1 MPILDNPKHELFAQG
16 LAVGK
21 SQRHAYL
28 EAGYKDNAGTDSAAA
43 KLYGNIRI
51 KARVQE
57 IQTTAAKAIQLTI
70 ESLTEGLLRLAAKAE
85 ATEEVTGYNA
95 ARAAIMDIAK
105 LNGLIIEKSKS
116 EVTRFNNDFMPF
128 VAVSPKDYDD
138 YHN

>member
-21 SQRHAYL
+21 SQRQAYL
-28 EAGYKDNAGTDSAAA
+28 EVGYKDNAGTDSAAA

-85 ATEEVTGYNA
+85 ATESVNGYNA

-105 LNGLIIEKSKS
+105 LNGLIIDKTDNKTKIELPPY
-116 EVTRFNNDFMPF
+116 EPMVF
-128 VAVSPKDYDD
+128 VGVEPK
-138 YHN
+138 HNFDV

>member
-1 MPILDNPKHELFAQG
+1 MPILNNPKHELFAQG

-21 SQRHAYL
+21 SQRQSYL
-28 EAGYKDNAGTDSAAA
+28 EAGYKDNAGTDSNAAR
-43 KLYGNIRI
+43 LNGNEQI

-57 IQTTAAKAIQLTI
+57 IQTAAAKEAQITI
-70 ESLTEGLLRLAAKAE
+70 ERLTEGLLRLAAKAE

-105 LNGLIIEKSKS
+105 LNGLIIEKSKT
-116 EVTRFNNDFMPF
+116 EVTKFNNDFMPF